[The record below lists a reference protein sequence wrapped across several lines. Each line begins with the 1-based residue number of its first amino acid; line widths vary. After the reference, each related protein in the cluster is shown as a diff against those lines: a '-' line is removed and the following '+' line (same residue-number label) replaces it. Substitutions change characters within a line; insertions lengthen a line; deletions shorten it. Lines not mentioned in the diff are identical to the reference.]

1 MLYLIPPLL
10 YYSLLP
16 FINCHLKRETF
27 TLKKILRSF
36 RVSLC
41 SRNLCRRVT
50 ETGTFFF
57 FFNESVEIVPSS
69 STKIQ
74 EFDIEVFSRFVS
86 IVFLNNARCPG
97 TLEASFFTSNG
108 ISRIFFRSR
117 VIIRILLGQ
126 THIFFLFFFLIFRTY
141 KLYVSHFLSLPILL
155 NDLRL

>member
-1 MLYLIPPLL
+1 MLIFFLFFLLYLIPPLL

-41 SRNLCRRVT
+41 SRNLSSRHRNWN
-50 ETGTFFF
+50 FFF

-86 IVFLNNARCPG
+86 IVFLNNARYPG

-126 THIFFLFFFLIFRTY
+126 THILFVFFF
-141 KLYVSHFLSLPILL
+141 
-155 NDLRL
+155 

>member
-1 MLYLIPPLL
+1 MCLYARGICVVASPKLEL
-10 YYSLLP
+10 
-16 FINCHLKRETF
+16 
-27 TLKKILRSF
+27 
-36 RVSLC
+36 
-41 SRNLCRRVT
+41 
-50 ETGTFFF
+50 FF

-86 IVFLNNARCPG
+86 IVFLNNARYPG

-126 THIFFLFFFLIFRTY
+126 THIFCLFFFIFRTY